1 MKLGEEVIAGMVLDY
16 KDKYDTTEQILT
28 KN

>member
-16 KDKYDTTEQILT
+16 KDKYDTTEQILR

>member
-1 MKLGEEVIAGMVLDY
+1 MKLGEEVIAGTVLDY

>member
-1 MKLGEEVIAGMVLDY
+1 MKLGEEVIAGMLLDY
-16 KDKYDTTEQILT
+16 KDKYDTTEQMPT